1 MGSAYSLCVATQRST
16 LSQMFACSF
25 QLYYSAIGNENEE
38 HTKKKKKRS
47 VKLIQTSIH
56 NTHRQSLY
64 IKYHLSVDGKRRMGD
79 VAMSASRSSVYFQL
93 CVCLCVCSLVI
104 IRGWGPRCHWME
116 FSFCSNR
123 VEWRVLCCTSTAYC
137 THTLHTL
144 SSAYIYA
151 QPNGLMPQKME
162 KNIPHIMS
170 TRLVWNAILSERPN
184 GEWQQQNVCRHQRK
198 KIKCIAGRR
207 TKNNQKRMAPNASFA
222 GQMPAM
228 CPHSFSFMYFIIILF
243 VVVVRC
249 NFDDISSAEWQFS
262 DCSVSDD

>member
-64 IKYHLSVDGKRRMGD
+64 IKYHLSVGGKRRMRD

-151 QPNGLMPQKME
+151 QPNGLMPQKRNKKYTPYYVHAPRME
-162 KNIPHIMS
+162 
-170 TRLVWNAILSERPN
+170 
-184 GEWQQQNVCRHQRK
+184 
-198 KIKCIAGRR
+198 
-207 TKNNQKRMAPNASFA
+207 
-222 GQMPAM
+222 
-228 CPHSFSFMYFIIILF
+228 
-243 VVVVRC
+243 C
-249 NFDDISSAEWQFS
+249 NFIGAPKRRVAAAKCLPPPTEKD
-262 DCSVSDD
+262 